1 MKILTVAL
9 LLAVAACT
17 ATEEGAPT
25 REAWL
30 TGKLTFRE
38 VKSEAP
44 TTKPSSGYPAPQHK
58 ADDPEV
64 RSAKATRQST
74 DDEVRGQ
81 ALDTFDCTAPDP
93 LVGND
98 DAATPLVTC
107 DAGQAK
113 YDLGPVFLDGD
124 RITKAEPTPGQDGNH
139 VVSIEFDSQGAK
151 VWGEFTTE
159 HVGRQVAI
167 LINGRVLSAP
177 MIQSPILGGA
187 TQISGN
193 FTAKEAAQLAAQ
205 LSGR

>member
-1 MKILTVAL
+1 MKILVVAL

-17 ATEEGAPT
+17 AAKEGAPV

-30 TGKLTFRE
+30 TGKLTFRA

-44 TTKPSSGYPAPQHK
+44 TMKPTSGYPVPQHK

-64 RSAKATRQST
+64 QSVKATRQSA
-74 DDEVRGQ
+74 DDKIRGQ
-81 ALDTFDCTAPDP
+81 ALDTFDCGAPDP

-98 DAATPLVTC
+98 DAAGPLVTC
-107 DAGQAK
+107 NAGDSK
-113 YDLGPVFLDGD
+113 YDLGPVFLDGA
-124 RITKAEPTPGQDGNH
+124 RITKAEPGPSQDGGH
-139 VVSIEFDSQGAK
+139 LVSIEFDSQGAK
-151 VWGEFTTE
+151 VWGDFTTGN
-159 HVGRQVAI
+159 VGKQVAI

-177 MIQSPILGGA
+177 SIQSPILGGA
-187 TQISGN
+187 TQITGT